1 LLESF
6 FAWHCLTSLC
16 RVYEVAFCSVS
27 NLYPIESTF
36 VAGETNIEDAHERAV
51 CRQTIQRLCSGRMA
65 QDWTEPMTRHAA
77 HLNPGVPLL
86 RAICLV
92 VKSHRS
98 NNDQPRQRAC
108 RTVANFPRRPDA
120 GVLSKSIPLFF
131 IGRNRNGLWVAREAE
146 GRTGG
151 IFLLK
156 QSALLFTQKHSAP
169 VGCATM
175 FLTESIELDTEN
187 SGNPLVKC
195 IDAALSKL
203 NQIVPAYSPAVPIYQ
218 KSRKGNRQ

>member
-1 LLESF
+1 M
-6 FAWHCLTSLC
+6 
-16 RVYEVAFCSVS
+16 SVPS
-27 NLYPIESTF
+27 VGKHPTALQWP
-36 VAGETNIEDAHERAV
+36 HR
-51 CRQTIQRLCSGRMA
+51 
-65 QDWTEPMTRHAA
+65 TEAMTRHAA

-98 NNDQPRQRAC
+98 NNDRPRQRAFG
-108 RTVANFPRRPDA
+108 TVANFPRRPDA

-146 GRTGG
+146 GRIGG
-151 IFLLK
+151 VFLLK
-156 QSALLFTQKHSAP
+156 QSALRCAQKHSEP

-187 SGNPLVKC
+187 SGNPLVKW
-195 IDAALSKL
+195 IDAALNKL
-203 NQIVPAYSPAVPIYQ
+203 NQIVPASSPTVPIYQ
-218 KSRKGNRQ
+218 KSREGNWQ

>member
-1 LLESF
+1 MSVLPVDPVG
-6 FAWHCLTSLC
+6 
-16 RVYEVAFCSVS
+16 RV
-27 NLYPIESTF
+27 
-36 VAGETNIEDAHERAV
+36 
-51 CRQTIQRLCSGRMA
+51 A
-65 QDWTEPMTRHAA
+65 QDWTEPMTRHTA
-77 HLNPGVPLL
+77 HLNPELPLL

-98 NNDQPRQRAC
+98 NNDQSRQRAC
-108 RTVANFPRRPDA
+108 GAVANFPRRPDA

-146 GRTGG
+146 GRIGG

-156 QSALLFTQKHSAP
+156 QSALRFAQKHGAP

-187 SGNPLVKC
+187 SGNPLVKW
-195 IDAALSKL
+195 IDAAFSKL
-203 NQIVPAYSPAVPIYQ
+203 HQIIPAYPPAVPIYQ
-218 KSRKGNRQ
+218 KSRKGDWQ